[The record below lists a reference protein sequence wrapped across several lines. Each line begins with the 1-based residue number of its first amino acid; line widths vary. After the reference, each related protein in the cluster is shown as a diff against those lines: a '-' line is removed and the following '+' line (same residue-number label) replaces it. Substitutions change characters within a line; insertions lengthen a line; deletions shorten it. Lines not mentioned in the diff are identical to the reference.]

1 MVKNMKEKKKYMLTS
16 REFQGTVFFEYMDG
30 VLWSSGFSDDFSLD
44 SSARALLIKENFC
57 VMEKNLN
64 KLDSKIG
71 YNLTQVPCC
80 IDFES
85 FWHAYSYKV
94 GSKMRTKELWN
105 KLKDEEKIKAMRYIP
120 TNEEFKKST
129 GQAKLYPERYIKYK
143 VWEV

>member
-1 MVKNMKEKKKYMLTS
+1 MKIKYQLTS
-16 REFQGTVFFEYMDG
+16 REFKGSVFFEYLDG

-44 SSARALLIKENFC
+44 SSARAVLIKENFC
-57 VMEKNLN
+57 VLEKNLN
-64 KLDSKIG
+64 RIDSKIG
-71 YNLTQVPCC
+71 YNLTEVPCS

-85 FWHAYSYKV
+85 FWTAYGYKV
-94 GSKMRTKELWN
+94 GSKMRAKQLWD
-105 KLKDEEKIKAMRYIP
+105 KLKDEEKIKAMQYIP